1 MSKSSTSRFL
11 TGVLTMAVSQLIIK
25 LAGLVYRLVI
35 TNVPGFGDVGNGF
48 YTAGFQIYTLL
59 LSLSSVGIPN
69 AISKLVSAQVA
80 LAPAEAHASS
90 ARPGLLFASLVCS
103 GPWSSGGLYAAL
115 HH

>member
-59 LSLSSVGIPN
+59 LSHSVGLI
-69 AISKLVSAQVA
+69 LWHR
-80 LAPAEAHASS
+80 L
-90 ARPGLLFASLVCS
+90 GLLRGLVLR
-103 GPWSSGGLYAAL
+103 GGLYRAL
-115 HH
+115 YH

>member
-69 AISKLVSAQVA
+69 AISKLVSAQVDKA
-80 LAPAEAHASS
+80 RAAEAPRVYRR
-90 ARPGLLFASLVCS
+90 ARVD
-103 GPWSSGGLYAAL
+103 
-115 HH
+115 

>member
-80 LAPAEAHASS
+80 LGHRA
-90 ARPGLLFASLVCS
+90 
-103 GPWSSGGLYAAL
+103 
-115 HH
+115 